1 MKKMEIYNRLKSPP
15 KHALKKI
22 GSGSRIAGFTNI
34 SPMWRIEAMTEEF
47 GVCGIGWRFNDVVYT
62 FEKGGGNEIVCF
74 CDLSISV
81 KIDNEWSDKIP
92 GVGGSKFVADQK
104 NGQFTS
110 DECKKMAFTDA
121 MGAAMKL
128 RGVGADIY
136 MGGKSGEE
144 KQKYETDSDVNNDKE
159 NILKYKSWID
169 SIENIQ
175 DNKTLELFYK
185 KNEEVILQDA
195 FLHKLIANR
204 KNVLEYGS
212 TI

>member
-1 MKKMEIYNRLKSPP
+1 MSITGNGNASKEQVAAMLQQIL
-15 KHALKKI
+15 
-22 GSGSRIAGFTNI
+22 G
-34 SPMWRIEAMTEEF
+34 IEKE
-47 GVCGIGWRFNDVVYT
+47 
-62 FEKGGGNEIVCF
+62 
-74 CDLSISV
+74 
-81 KIDNEWSDKIP
+81 
-92 GVGGSKFVADQK
+92 Q
-104 NGQFTS
+104 
-110 DECKKMAFTDA
+110 AFLDATDA
-121 MGAAMKL
+121 MGAAMTL
-128 RGVGADIY
+128 LGVGADIY